1 MEIDKED
8 VNKQLEEFQMNIKK
22 ENSNLHKPRHN
33 NTYGIKKYNI
43 PIKLEFK

>member
-8 VNKQLEEFQMNIKK
+8 VNKQLEEFQTNIKK